1 METRGEDY
9 RELEKKVGEFREV
22 IYRKE
27 DEIEELKRK
36 MAFLKKEDRS
46 MEKSRENVAD
56 FNEKLRASEQNREK
70 LSEEIENLLQE
81 KATLKDELQKQ
92 AKIIETLSET
102 QSRPRITPPTP
113 TNSDLVS
120 ILNKEKR
127 ELSDLLFQKTLAIED
142 LLEQKRQLLQNT
154 KKLEFTI
161 NRLNEHVDTLT
172 RRLHASSTST
182 LATPVLVPP
191 LTLATTSSLDSMPD
205 SAPTPRSS
213 PSLNFGEDT
222 LYSTTLIQNE
232 PLDNTP
238 LTLSKTNTPAPFPM
252 TMAEGMTLPTT
263 VSVQEPLPQQV
274 VGQGGGQRRSWLI
287 NPVGFLWRSVVGSQ

>member
-1 METRGEDY
+1 VLRGEMETRGEDY

-127 ELSDLLFQKTLAIED
+127 ELSDLLFQK
-142 LLEQKRQLLQNT
+142 NT
-154 KKLEFTI
+154 RDRRPTRTKASTPPKYKKTRI
-161 NRLNEHVDTLT
+161 HYQQTQRT
-172 RRLHASSTST
+172 RRHSHST
-182 LATPVLVPP
+182 PP
-191 LTLATTSSLDSMPD
+191 RFFHFHPRYARSRP
-205 SAPTPRSS
+205 PTH
-213 PSLNFGEDT
+213 PS
-222 LYSTTLIQNE
+222 YH
-232 PLDNTP
+232 
-238 LTLSKTNTPAPFPM
+238 
-252 TMAEGMTLPTT
+252 
-263 VSVQEPLPQQV
+263 VQ
-274 VGQGGGQRRSWLI
+274 S
-287 NPVGFLWRSVVGSQ
+287 